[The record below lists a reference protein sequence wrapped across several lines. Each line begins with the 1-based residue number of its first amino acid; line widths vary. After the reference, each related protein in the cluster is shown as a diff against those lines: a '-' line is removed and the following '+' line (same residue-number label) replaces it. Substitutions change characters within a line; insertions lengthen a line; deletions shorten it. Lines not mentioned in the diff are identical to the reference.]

1 MDHFNLQGAKS
12 INGIRFFLTALFLS
26 GILSALGSLKYLQIL
41 CMLAGTSI
49 FLFSAIYESFLLKK
63 GKNPQ
68 AFMFLLFDTVSLYVS
83 TLGQALI
90 DKDISVASLK
100 SGVQMIVSIFIIIYS
115 GLLFSRKQ
123 TAIIGVL
130 HTILHILTLVIAY
143 FLGVEFI
150 ESADT
155 FKLPYSVSFTVE
167 AVKVLFVVTATYTVG
182 KVVSLLIDI
191 KESALNAKQK
201 ADEHASAVEK
211 QKADMILVGEKLNV
225 SVDSLKTFTEDL
237 NSQVQTQAASIEQ
250 ISASLTEISQ
260 STENSAKFVKD
271 QYLKIEKLNEE
282 SYTLDTIVRDIRTQI
297 EQISNQVN
305 QSSNFSGDVSASMT
319 SLNDALAE
327 VRGSFQKVED
337 VNQIM
342 KEIADQTNLLALNAS
357 IEAARAGEHGR
368 GFAVVAQEVAKLADN
383 SANNAS
389 IISKTIT
396 KSRTDLELG
405 NKSAVH
411 ASSMTNSQQKELKA
425 IEESIRIFN
434 SKVIEMQ
441 NLNARVVSSQVELK
455 NLSSQLEIIANEQS
469 LGNQEVM
476 RAAQSIEDAVQVVA
490 DNTRILQD
498 QIAAISD
505 QAEKIR

>member
-191 KESALNAKQK
+191 KESALNEKQK

-211 QKADMILVGEKLNV
+211 QKAEMILVGEKLNV

-297 EQISNQVN
+297 EQISSQVN

>member
-63 GKNPQ
+63 GKNPK

-182 KVVSLLIDI
+182 KVVSLLIEV
-191 KESALNAKQK
+191 KESALMAKKK

-297 EQISNQVN
+297 EQISSQVN